1 MPDSRRTPRLA
12 YLLAIPVIVLVYV
25 GAFGSRVWAALRPA
39 VATVLGVTV
48 IGSVYADEALKRTP
62 ATPMRAAAALALAVA
77 LVGPGMAPTPAA
89 AASDPLEAVMAA
101 ARGYLGHRYQ
111 LGAEGPKQFDC
122 SGLIY
127 RIFSDAGEL
136 PRIGGMRLRAVGY
149 MRWFV
154 SRGLFTRDESEA
166 RRGDLVVWAKGDHIG
181 IYIGDGKAISA
192 LINPYGVS
200 VHSLHGIHKSVDY
213 FLHVNWSNGDGPGNG
228 SGDPGNGGDDPGNGS
243 GNGPGPGDNPGPG
256 DGPGANPG
264 DPGAGPGNGDSAGS
278 SKGGNNPPDNNG
290 GNNPPDNG
298 GGNDPGNPPADNPG
312 TDNPGVRPPNN
323 QPNQPDTGNGKRGL
337 STGTMNMRVS
347 ADPSA
352 RIVGWVSRGS
362 TFKIIATGKSPA
374 GYLWYQVETVSGKQG
389 WIYSFWVREL

>member
-25 GAFGSRVWAALRPA
+25 GTFGSRVWAALRPA
-39 VATVLGVTV
+39 VATLLGVTV
-48 IGSVYADEALKRTP
+48 IGSVYADEAFKRTP
-62 ATPMRAAAALALAVA
+62 ATPMRAAAALALAIA
-77 LVGPGMAPTPAA
+77 LVGPGMAAPSPVAA
-89 AASDPLEAVMAA
+89 GSDPLEAVLSA
-101 ARGYLGHRYQ
+101 ARDYVGRGYELG
-111 LGAEGPKQFDC
+111 GEGPKQFDC

-149 MRWFV
+149 MRWVV
-154 SRGLFTRDESEA
+154 SRGLFTRNESQA
-166 RRGDLVVWAKGDHIG
+166 RRGDLVVWGKGEHIG
-181 IYIGDGKAISA
+181 IYLGDGKAISA
-192 LINPYGVS
+192 LIDPWGVT
-200 VHSLHGIHKSVDY
+200 VHSLHGIHEPLDY

-228 SGDPGNGGDDPGNGS
+228 PGDPPGDGNGPGDKPGDGS
-243 GNGPGPGDNPGPG
+243 GNGPGD
-256 DGPGANPG
+256 PGANPG

-278 SKGGNNPPDNNG
+278 SKSNSNPPENNG
-290 GNNPPDNG
+290 GSDKP
-298 GGNDPGNPPADNPG
+298 NDPGNPPADNPG
-312 TDNPGVRPPNN
+312 NNNPGVRPPTD
-323 QPNQPDTGNGKRGL
+323 QPSQPDGGNGKRGI

-362 TFKIIATGKSPA
+362 TFKLIDRGNSPA
-374 GYLWYQVETVSGKQG
+374 GYLWYKVQTVSGKQG